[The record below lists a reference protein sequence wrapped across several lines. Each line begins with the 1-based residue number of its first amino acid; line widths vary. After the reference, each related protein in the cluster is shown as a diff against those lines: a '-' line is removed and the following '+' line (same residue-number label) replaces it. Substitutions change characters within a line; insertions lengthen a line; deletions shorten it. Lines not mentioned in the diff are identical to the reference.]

1 MICNQSLRQEVHQRC
16 SGLELLSKLSRCLVP
31 SPLWSVTSRAQWRA
45 LQFFM
50 EKQPLRKSKNQEYLL
65 DICCEFMPSS
75 LPPSHSLLQSF
86 YNTVRQ
92 IFNRQNQ
99 SRLPLWGNLPRS
111 VLMLQQYL
119 VSRILKTTFSFTSHN
134 IMKLTESLTS
144 LRHQLYQTSEVRSE
158 SPLKSL
164 SISQILLF
172 LFLATGTY

>member
-1 MICNQSLRQEVHQRC
+1 
-16 SGLELLSKLSRCLVP
+16 
-31 SPLWSVTSRAQWRA
+31 
-45 LQFFM
+45 
-50 EKQPLRKSKNQEYLL
+50 
-65 DICCEFMPSS
+65 
-75 LPPSHSLLQSF
+75 
-86 YNTVRQ
+86 
-92 IFNRQNQ
+92 
-99 SRLPLWGNLPRS
+99 
-111 VLMLQQYL
+111 MLQQYL